1 MNKSNKKSK
10 REMSI
15 LPGAEVGVRVI
26 KTKRNPKGDI
36 ELALKS
42 LKKELKSSGKMQRLK
57 DTRYFVPKKET
68 QRKQKERARYFQQ
81 QSSKELINS

>member
-15 LPGAEVGVRVI
+15 LPGAEVGVRVV
-26 KTKRNPKGDI
+26 KTKRKPNGDI

-42 LKKELKSSGKMQRLK
+42 LKKELKVSGEVNQLHSVNAT
-57 DTRYFVPKKET
+57 D
-68 QRKQKERARYFQQ
+68 
-81 QSSKELINS
+81 LINAYRNANNTKIIDAE